1 MSPSDGSLF
10 LACAFIAEVIGTT
23 AGFGAATILTP
34 VAVLFM
40 DMKTAIAMVAVFHLF
55 GSASRLYFFGR
66 QIDWQIWRW
75 FGLTA
80 ILCSF
85 FGARLTLEL
94 SSAAIQLAFGIF
106 LLVYVA
112 ISLALGERL
121 RLPVA
126 KGVLAAG
133 GVGSGFITGLIGTG
147 GAIRSACLLAF
158 GLRKEIYI
166 GTSAAIALIVDAT
179 RIPVY
184 VTGGYLHAS
193 SLPWLTGLVVVAFAG
208 AWVGKKIVKRV
219 SQATFHRFVMVLLAL
234 MGLKMLLDGWRG
246 VG

>member
-1 MSPSDGSLF
+1 MSPSDGPLF

-34 VAVLFM
+34 VAFLFM

-55 GSASRLYFFGR
+55 GNASRLYFFKGQLNWR
-66 QIDWQIWRW
+66 IWRW

-85 FGARLTLEL
+85 LGARLTLTL
-94 SSAAIQLAFGIF
+94 SSTVIQLAFGIF
-106 LLVYVA
+106 LLAYVA
-112 ISLALGERL
+112 VSLVWGGRF
-121 RLPVA
+121 RLPA
-126 KGVLAAG
+126 TKGVLVAG

-147 GAIRSACLLAF
+147 GAIRSTCLLAF

-193 SLPWLTGLVVVAFAG
+193 SFPWLIGLVIVAFAG

-219 SQATFHRFVMVLLAL
+219 SQSAFHRFVMVLLAL
-234 MGLKMLLDGWRG
+234 MGLKMFLDGWKG
-246 VG
+246 LG